1 MDDMRYMK
9 PTSKKRETE
18 EHYDSMGKTHAR
30 RLCFCLD
37 ACRYM
42 ELHPEKISDPADTIE
57 EMRLRNTEMIA
68 AWESLTE
75 EHFAVIS
82 IANMEAKASK
92 LKLDVYWEHPHGDAE
107 HSLRYEAR
115 LLKYLGCSGR
125 AGLLAMPGPA
135 EPRDL
140 TVRAISQTGLNWI
153 LFQWK
158 APRES
163 GLVFGYRLQ
172 RRTSPNAVWQTLGIT
187 NETEYCLVNGVP
199 HVEHEYRVVAFNLT
213 DDTPG
218 HEVVRFTLEPELA
231 HD

>member
-1 MDDMRYMK
+1 MDDIRDMK
-9 PTSKKRETE
+9 PTSKKHRATDE
-18 EHYDSMGKTHAR
+18 YDAMGKTHAR

-42 ELHPEKISDPADTIE
+42 ELHPEKLSEATDAVD
-57 EMRLRNTEMIA
+57 EMRLRNSEMIA

-82 IANMEAKASK
+82 IATMEERASK
-92 LKLDVYWEHPHGDAE
+92 LKLDVYWEHPHGDTE
-107 HSLRYEAR
+107 HALRYEMR
-115 LLKYLGCSGR
+115 LLKYLGCTGR
-125 AGLLAMPGPA
+125 AGLLAMPAPA

-140 TVRAISQTGLNWI
+140 NVRAISQTGLNWI

-158 APRES
+158 APRDG

-172 RRTSPNAVWQTLGIT
+172 RRTSPNAVWQTLGLT
-187 NETEYCLVNGVP
+187 NETEYCLVNALP
-199 HVEHEYRVVAFNLT
+199 LVEHEYRVVAFNLT

-218 HEVVRFTLEPELA
+218 HEVVRFTLDPELA